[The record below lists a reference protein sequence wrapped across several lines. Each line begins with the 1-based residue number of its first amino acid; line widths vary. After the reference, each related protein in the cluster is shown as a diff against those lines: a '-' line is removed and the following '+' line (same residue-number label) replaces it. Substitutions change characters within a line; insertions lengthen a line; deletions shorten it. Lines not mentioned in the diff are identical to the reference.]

1 MTNTPPIGIR
11 LAIRAYKRTSNER
24 LKRFLE
30 KKIAKYTGGFMYS
43 KVVRDLYEEE
53 YGLHIGYGTYGG
65 CWVNGQLK
73 SQGYRIRIG
82 NYCSFAGNISILAV
96 NHHLDWFTTH
106 PILSDE
112 INREKFGVFV
122 NKNQGRGVTEI
133 GNDVWVG
140 QNVVI
145 LPGCKKVGNGAVIGA
160 GSIVTHDVPPY
171 SIVAGNPAKVIKMR
185 FNDETIER
193 LESSKWWEM
202 SANELH
208 NNAGEIQSLIV
219 EDI

>member
-1 MTNTPPIGIR
+1 M
-11 LAIRAYKRTSNER
+11 
-24 LKRFLE
+24 
-30 KKIAKYTGGFMYS
+30 
-43 KVVRDLYEEE
+43 
-53 YGLHIGYGTYGG
+53 
-65 CWVNGQLK
+65 
-73 SQGYRIRIG
+73 
-82 NYCSFAGNISILAV
+82 
-96 NHHLDWFTTH
+96 
-106 PILSDE
+106 SDE

-122 NKNQGRGVTEI
+122 NKNKGQGVTEI

-140 QNVVI
+140 HNVVI

-171 SIVAGNPAKVIKMR
+171 SIVAGNPAKVINMR

-193 LESSKWWEM
+193 LESSMWWEM

>member
-1 MTNTPPIGIR
+1 M
-11 LAIRAYKRTSNER
+11 
-24 LKRFLE
+24 
-30 KKIAKYTGGFMYS
+30 
-43 KVVRDLYEEE
+43 
-53 YGLHIGYGTYGG
+53 
-65 CWVNGQLK
+65 
-73 SQGYRIRIG
+73 
-82 NYCSFAGNISILAV
+82 
-96 NHHLDWFTTH
+96 
-106 PILSDE
+106 SDE

-122 NKNQGRGVTEI
+122 NKNKGRGVTEI

-140 QNVVI
+140 HNVVI

-171 SIVAGNPAKVIKMR
+171 SIVAGNPAKVINMR

-219 EDI
+219 EDK